1 LGETRWEINL
11 KKEIPENSFIIVGLP
26 DVGLVGPISTSHL
39 VRVFEL
45 EEIGYVDSPALPPVI
60 LFHKGKPHFPVRIY
74 GGYKGNDYIVV
85 LHADVAVPPAHIH
98 ELASII
104 VEKALDVKAR
114 EIILLGGIA
123 VPNRMKIEKPKT
135 YVASISRE
143 VMEAAR
149 ARGVEPLS
157 DGFVGG
163 IYAQILKEGFK
174 RGVKTYALL
183 SECFF
188 NYPDP
193 GAAAATLEVLGRF
206 IGHEVDVTKLLE
218 QEEEIRIKLRELMK
232 RTMEAMKGSG
242 KEYEFTV
249 PALYA

>member
-1 LGETRWEINL
+1 MSSKWEFNIS
-11 KKEIPENSFIIVGLP
+11 KDVPEGAYFLVGLP

-39 VRVFEL
+39 VKVFEL
-45 EEIGYVDSPALPPVI
+45 EEIGYIDSPALPAVL
-60 LFHKGKPHFPVRIY
+60 LFHKGKPHFPMRVY
-74 GGYKGNDYIVV
+74 GGYRGDDYILV
-85 LHADVAVPPAHIH
+85 LHADVAVPPPHIH
-98 ELASII
+98 ELASLI
-104 VEKALDVKAR
+104 VDKALEEKVR
-114 EIILLGGIA
+114 EIVLLGGIA

-135 YVASISRE
+135 YIASIKPE
-143 VMEAAR
+143 VMEEAKSK
-149 ARGVEPLS
+149 GIEPLS

-193 GAAAATLEVLGRF
+193 GAAAATLTALGTM
-206 IGHEVDVTKLLE
+206 IGHEIDVKKLLE
-218 QEEEIRIKLRELMK
+218 QEEEIRIKLREFMK
-232 RTMEAMKGSG
+232 RTMEAMRGSG